1 MRLNRRYFCAAGAAL
16 IGSSCT
22 AGNTPPAALESFAV
36 KLDVFDDR
44 FYDLIGRET
53 KADILAEGFQWSE
66 GPCWDLDKKK
76 LYFTD
81 VPQNKAY
88 SWSAKKGLQTFLT
101 PSGEA
106 NVEGFREPGA
116 NGLFFDHQSRLLL
129 CNHGRRS
136 VEVVQTDSKTR
147 ETLTQGFEGKKF
159 NSPNDIVATRDGHI
173 FFTDPPYGLEGLNDS
188 SVKELPYNGVY
199 HLTPNGEV
207 QLIDIDLTFPNG
219 IAISKD
225 GRALYV
231 SQSDPKRPILMRYEL
246 NASYKVV
253 DKTLF
258 FDFATFMK
266 PGAYGLPDGMTLDKA
281 GNIFTTGPGGIYVI
295 TPEGHALGRLSLDRA
310 SSNCSFG
317 EKGKTLFVTNQDRL
331 LRIKTQTLG
340 LRWT

>member
-16 IGSSCT
+16 IGSSRT
-22 AGNTPPAALESFAV
+22 AGNNPPAASESFAV

-44 FYDLIGRET
+44 FYELISRQT

-66 GPCWDLDKKK
+66 GPCWDLKKNK
-76 LYFTD
+76 IYFTD

-88 SWSAKKGLQTFLT
+88 SWSAKKGLQTFLS

-136 VEVVQTDSKTR
+136 IEVVQTDSKTR
-147 ETLTQGFEGKKF
+147 ETLTQSFRGKKF
-159 NSPNDIVATRDGHI
+159 NSPNDIVATRDGHM
-173 FFTDPPYGLEGLNDS
+173 FFTDPPYGLAGLDASNL
-188 SVKELPYNGVY
+188 KELPFNGVY
-199 HLTPNGEV
+199 HLAPNGKV
-207 QLIDIDLTFPNG
+207 KLIDRKLTFPNG

-225 GRALYV
+225 GRTLYV
-231 SQSDPKRPILMRYEL
+231 SQSDPNKPILMRYNL
-246 NASYKVV
+246 DASHKVMN
-253 DKTLF
+253 KTIL
-258 FDFATFMK
+258 FDFAAFMK
-266 PGAYGLPDGMTLDKA
+266 PDAHGLPDGMTLDEA

-317 EKGKTLFVTNQDRL
+317 EDGKTLFVTNQDRL
-331 LRIKTQTLG
+331 LRMETQSLG
-340 LRWT
+340 LRWA

>member
-22 AGNTPPAALESFAV
+22 AGNNPPAASESFAV

-44 FYDLIGRET
+44 FYELISRQT

-66 GPCWDLDKKK
+66 GPCWDLKKNK
-76 LYFTD
+76 IYFTD

-88 SWSAKKGLQTFLT
+88 SWSAKKGLQTFLS

-136 VEVVQTDSKTR
+136 IEVVQTDSKTR
-147 ETLTQGFEGKKF
+147 ETLTQSFRGKKF
-159 NSPNDIVATRDGHI
+159 NSPNDIVATRDGHM
-173 FFTDPPYGLEGLNDS
+173 FFTDPPYGLAGLDASNL
-188 SVKELPYNGVY
+188 KELPFNGVY
-199 HLTPNGEV
+199 HLAPNGKV
-207 QLIDIDLTFPNG
+207 KLIDRKLTFPNG

-225 GRALYV
+225 GRTLYV
-231 SQSDPKRPILMRYEL
+231 SQSDPNKPILMRYNL
-246 NASYKVV
+246 DASHKVMN
-253 DKTLF
+253 KTIL
-258 FDFATFMK
+258 FDFAAFMK
-266 PGAYGLPDGMTLDKA
+266 PDAHGLPDGMTLDEA

-317 EKGKTLFVTNQDRL
+317 EDGKTLFVTNQDRL
-331 LRIKTQTLG
+331 LRMETQSLG
-340 LRWT
+340 LRWA

>member
-22 AGNTPPAALESFAV
+22 AGNNPPTASESFAV

-44 FYDLIGRET
+44 FYELISRQT

-66 GPCWDLDKKK
+66 GPCWDLKKNK
-76 LYFTD
+76 IYFTD

-88 SWSAKKGLQTFLT
+88 SWSAKKGLQTFLS

-136 VEVVQTDSKTR
+136 IEVVQTDSKTR
-147 ETLTQGFEGKKF
+147 ETLTQSFRGKKF
-159 NSPNDIVATRDGHI
+159 NSPNDIVATRDGHM
-173 FFTDPPYGLEGLNDS
+173 FFTDPPYGLAGLDASNL
-188 SVKELPYNGVY
+188 KELPFNGVY
-199 HLTPNGEV
+199 HLAPNGKV
-207 QLIDIDLTFPNG
+207 KLIDRKLTFPNG

-225 GRALYV
+225 GRTLYV
-231 SQSDPKRPILMRYEL
+231 SQSDPNKPILMRYNL
-246 NASYKVV
+246 DASHKVMN
-253 DKTLF
+253 KTIL
-258 FDFATFMK
+258 FDFAAFMK
-266 PGAYGLPDGMTLDKA
+266 PDAHGLPDGMTLDEA

-317 EKGKTLFVTNQDRL
+317 EDGKTLFVTNQDRL
-331 LRIKTQTLG
+331 LRMETQSLG
-340 LRWT
+340 LRWA

>member
-22 AGNTPPAALESFAV
+22 AGNNPPAASESFAV

-44 FYDLIGRET
+44 FYELISRQT

-66 GPCWDLDKKK
+66 GPCWDLKKNK
-76 LYFTD
+76 IYFTD

-88 SWSAKKGLQTFLT
+88 SWSAKKGLQTFLS

-136 VEVVQTDSKTR
+136 IEVVQTDSKTR
-147 ETLTQGFEGKKF
+147 ETLTQSFRGKKF
-159 NSPNDIVATRDGHI
+159 NSPNDIVATRDGHM
-173 FFTDPPYGLEGLNDS
+173 FFTDPPYGLAGLDASNL
-188 SVKELPYNGVY
+188 KELPFNGVY
-199 HLTPNGEV
+199 HLAPNGKV
-207 QLIDIDLTFPNG
+207 KLIDRKLTFPNG

-225 GRALYV
+225 GRTLYV
-231 SQSDPKRPILMRYEL
+231 SQSDPNKPILMRYNL
-246 NASYKVV
+246 DASHKVMN
-253 DKTLF
+253 KTIL
-258 FDFATFMK
+258 FDFAAFMK
-266 PGAYGLPDGMTLDKA
+266 PDAHGLPDGMTLDEA

-317 EKGKTLFVTNQDRL
+317 ENGKTLFVTNQDRL
-331 LRIKTQTLG
+331 LRMETQSLG
-340 LRWT
+340 LRWA

>member
-22 AGNTPPAALESFAV
+22 AGNNPPAASESFAV

-44 FYDLIGRET
+44 FYELISRQT

-66 GPCWDLDKKK
+66 GPCWDLKKNK
-76 LYFTD
+76 IYFTD

-88 SWSAKKGLQTFLT
+88 SWSAKKGLQTFLS

-136 VEVVQTDSKTR
+136 IEVVQTDSKTR
-147 ETLTQGFEGKKF
+147 ETLTQSFRGKKF
-159 NSPNDIVATRDGHI
+159 NSPNDIVATRDGHM
-173 FFTDPPYGLEGLNDS
+173 FFTDPPYGLAGLDASNL
-188 SVKELPYNGVY
+188 KELPFNGVY
-199 HLTPNGEV
+199 HLAPNGKV
-207 QLIDIDLTFPNG
+207 KLIDRKLTFPNG
-219 IAISKD
+219 IASSKD
-225 GRALYV
+225 GRTLYV
-231 SQSDPKRPILMRYEL
+231 SQSDPNKPILMRYNL
-246 NASYKVV
+246 DASHKVMN
-253 DKTLF
+253 KTIL
-258 FDFATFMK
+258 FDFAAFMK
-266 PGAYGLPDGMTLDKA
+266 PDAHGLPDGMTLDEA

-317 EKGKTLFVTNQDRL
+317 EDGKTLFVTNQDRL
-331 LRIKTQTLG
+331 LRMETQSLG
-340 LRWT
+340 LRWA

>member
-1 MRLNRRYFCAAGAAL
+1 MRLNRRYFCATGAAL

-22 AGNTPPAALESFAV
+22 AGNNPPAASESFAV

-44 FYDLIGRET
+44 FYELISRQT

-66 GPCWDLDKKK
+66 GPCWDLKKNK
-76 LYFTD
+76 IYFTD

-88 SWSAKKGLQTFLT
+88 SWSAKKGLQTFLS

-136 VEVVQTDSKTR
+136 IEVVQTDSKTR
-147 ETLTQGFEGKKF
+147 ETLTQSFRGKKF
-159 NSPNDIVATRDGHI
+159 NSPNDIVATRDGHM
-173 FFTDPPYGLEGLNDS
+173 FFTDPPYGLAGLDASNL
-188 SVKELPYNGVY
+188 KELPFNGVY
-199 HLTPNGEV
+199 HLAPNGKV
-207 QLIDIDLTFPNG
+207 KLIDRKLTFPNG

-225 GRALYV
+225 GRMLYV
-231 SQSDPKRPILMRYEL
+231 NQSDPNKPILMRYNL
-246 NASYKVV
+246 DASHKVMN
-253 DKTLF
+253 KTIL
-258 FDFATFMK
+258 FDFAAFMK
-266 PGAYGLPDGMTLDKA
+266 PDAHGLPDGMTLDEA

-317 EKGKTLFVTNQDRL
+317 EDGKTLFVTNQDRL
-331 LRIKTQTLG
+331 LRMETQSLG
-340 LRWT
+340 LRWA

>member
-22 AGNTPPAALESFAV
+22 AGNNPPAASESFAV
-36 KLDVFDDR
+36 KLDVFDER
-44 FYDLIGRET
+44 FYELISRQT

-66 GPCWDLDKKK
+66 GPCWDLKKNK
-76 LYFTD
+76 IYFTD

-88 SWSAKKGLQTFLT
+88 SWSAKKGLQTFLS

-136 VEVVQTDSKTR
+136 IEVVQTDSKTR
-147 ETLTQGFEGKKF
+147 ETLTQSFRGKKF
-159 NSPNDIVATRDGHI
+159 NSPNDIVATRDGHM
-173 FFTDPPYGLEGLNDS
+173 FFTDPPYGLAGLDASNL
-188 SVKELPYNGVY
+188 KELPFNGVY
-199 HLTPNGEV
+199 HLAPNGKV
-207 QLIDIDLTFPNG
+207 KLIDRKLTFPNG

-225 GRALYV
+225 GRTLYV
-231 SQSDPKRPILMRYEL
+231 SQSDPNKPILMRYNL
-246 NASYKVV
+246 DASHKVMN
-253 DKTLF
+253 KTIL
-258 FDFATFMK
+258 FDFAAFMK
-266 PGAYGLPDGMTLDKA
+266 PDVHGLPDGMTLDEA

-317 EKGKTLFVTNQDRL
+317 EDGKTLFVTNQDRL
-331 LRIKTQTLG
+331 LRMETQSLG
-340 LRWT
+340 LRWA